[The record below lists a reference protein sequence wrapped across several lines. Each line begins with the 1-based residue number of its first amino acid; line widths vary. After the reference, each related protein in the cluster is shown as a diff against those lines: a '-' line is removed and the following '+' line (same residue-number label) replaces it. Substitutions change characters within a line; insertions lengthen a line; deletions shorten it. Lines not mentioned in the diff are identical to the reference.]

1 MNESEN
7 IYQSPSSELDTDK
20 NEANSKE
27 ERLNIIKKKK
37 DRLILYIIIVTIL
50 NLVYVF
56 IETSSKN
63 LPVSN
68 LIGYAIG
75 NVFLLP
81 SLVVLFSQ
89 IISVFRNNYIRL
101 KIFFW
106 VSFIIFLLKTF
117 LVIALLSER
126 WIMHNNT
133 FQQTRNSIGL
143 LWRRFTTPQNPA
155 SIAVCWTRRYMRA
168 VEQSVRY

>member
-7 IYQSPSSELDTDK
+7 IYNTPGSGLDIDK
-20 NEANSKE
+20 NEVNSKDKK
-27 ERLNIIKKKK
+27 LNSLKKKK

-50 NLVYVF
+50 NLIYVF
-56 IETSSKN
+56 IETTSKN
-63 LPVSN
+63 ISGPN

-89 IISVFRNNYIRL
+89 VIPVFRNNYVRL

-106 VSFIIFLLKTF
+106 VSLIILLLKTVF
-117 LVIALLSER
+117 VIALIL
-126 WIMHNNT
+126 
-133 FQQTRNSIGL
+133 
-143 LWRRFTTPQNPA
+143 
-155 SIAVCWTRRYMRA
+155 
-168 VEQSVRY
+168 